1 MDRFRKERLE
11 STMKTVILGR
21 WIIILGASATG
32 VIQKLLGSSSINLSM
47 ENMTLLIVSAMI
59 YNVIFLLYL
68 AGRHER
74 SVTGLKVMS
83 VLQVLADQFIF
94 TLVVYFTG
102 GAESLSFVFYILPIM
117 VSTVLFSASGIL
129 LLAFI
134 NVLLYVGLIAAE
146 YVDVI
151 PHLSRYNFDPGIY
164 LNLGV
169 TVSNSLLVITT
180 VMLGAIFSSF
190 ISRLLIEREE
200 ELRSERDKVASI
212 LRSHSDGLIMIDQ
225 QHRVI
230 LANPMAE
237 EMLGITQDEV
247 LGRQILKKTYEEKY
261 KKLYEVLLKKSGEGH
276 RAGEEEESFEVT
288 FLEPSPL
295 VLRVVTIPVY
305 GPHDHLMGEMKVLHD
320 VTREKAIDRMKSEF
334 ISIAAHQLRTPL
346 SAIKW
351 VIKLLLDGDAGK
363 LKDEQSELLNKGYES
378 NERMIRLVNDL
389 LDVSRIE
396 EGRFQ
401 FKFAV
406 QGLEDFLSNVV
417 QDFKPQIKERNISF
431 ALQLPQKAL
440 PKVRIDE
447 SKLRLAISN
456 LIDNAIRYTPQKGR
470 VVVKASYDAAKE
482 QIAVTVE
489 DSGVGIPKDQME
501 KLFIKFFRADNVI
514 RMQTEGS
521 GLGLFIVKNIVEK
534 HGGKVTI
541 ASEEKVGTT
550 ATMTLPIE
558 QKFKPEKDTEFEE
571 FMESF

>member
-32 VIQKLLGSSSINLSM
+32 LIQKLLGSSAVSLST
-47 ENMTLLIVSAMI
+47 ENMMLLIVSAMI
-59 YNVIFLLYL
+59 YNVIFWLYL
-68 AGRHER
+68 SGHHER
-74 SVTGLKVMS
+74 TATGLKVMS
-83 VLQVLADQFIF
+83 ILQVLADQFVF

-117 VSTVLFSASGIL
+117 VSTVLFSATGIL
-129 LLAFI
+129 ILAFI
-134 NVLLYVGLIAAE
+134 NVLLYIALVSTE
-146 YVDVI
+146 YLGI
-151 PHLSRYNFDPGIY
+151 LPHLSRYSFDPGIY
-164 LNLGV
+164 HNLGV
-169 TVSNSLLVITT
+169 TVSNSLLVIATI
-180 VMLGAIFSSF
+180 MLAAIFSSF
-190 ISRLLIEREE
+190 ISRLLLEREE

-212 LRSHSDGLIMIDQ
+212 LRSHSDGLVMIDK
-225 QHRVI
+225 QHRII

-261 KKLYEVLLKKSGEGH
+261 KKLYEVILKKGEEH
-276 RAGEEEESFEVT
+276 RAAEAEESFELT
-288 FLEPSPL
+288 FHEPQPI
-295 VLRVVTIPVY
+295 VLRIVTIPVY

-351 VIKLLLDGDAGK
+351 VIKLLLDGDAGP
-363 LKDEQSELLNKGYES
+363 LAAEQSKLLSKGYES

-401 FKFAV
+401 YKFAI
-406 QGLEDFLSNVV
+406 QGMEDFLNSVV
-417 QDFKPQIKERNISF
+417 QDFKPQIKERSISF
-431 ALQLPQKAL
+431 ALQLPQKRM

-456 LIDNAIRYTPQKGR
+456 LIDNAIRYTPPKGR

-482 QIAVTVE
+482 QIVVTVE
-489 DSGVGIPKDQME
+489 DSGVGIPKDQLE
-501 KLFIKFFRADNVI
+501 KLFTKFFRADNVI

-550 ATMTLPIE
+550 ATVTLPIE
-558 QKFKPEKDTEFEE
+558 QKFKPEQDTEFEE